1 MTEDQQHSVM
11 RRKASSGQPSVVTA
25 PATAAR
31 AIPLALARTAEG
43 MGLPLR
49 VAQLRESRMV
59 LAELPEAL
67 EEFSLLAVIE
77 GPKEGLG
84 LVALPPATLSALIEF
99 QTLGVLARSAPTPR
113 KPTRIDAAM
122 AAEFIDGALTRIEA
136 ELSATDEAIWA
147 GGFRYASCL
156 DGPRPL
162 GLLLEDTSY
171 RVWQADLVF
180 GAEGERAG
188 GFLWAVPAEGRG
200 QRPAAMAQAVPNPAR
215 TDEDTDWMRRMEAT
229 LMGTSAVL
237 DAVLDRVTVPLA
249 AVLHF
254 APGTLLPI
262 AADSLERLQLE
273 GHGRRAL
280 GRARLGQLRGFRAVR
295 LVDEGA
301 QPGPARAAPSEFDA
315 GTSPVTARAE
325 PPAAVRLDVAEP
337 LPRRVAGA

>member
-1 MTEDQQHSVM
+1 MTEDQQQSVM
-11 RRKASSGQPSVVTA
+11 RRKASSGQPAVAAA
-25 PATAAR
+25 PVTAAR

-99 QTLGVLARSAPTPR
+99 QTLGILARNAPAPR

-122 AAEFIDGALTRIEA
+122 AAEFIDGVLTRIEA
-136 ELSATDEAIWA
+136 ELRETDEAVWS

-162 GLLLEDTSY
+162 GLLLEDTAY

-180 GAEGERAG
+180 GADGERAG

-200 QRPAAMAQAVPNPAR
+200 QRAPVTPPSTSKPTGAEE
-215 TDEDTDWMRRMEAT
+215 DEDWARRLEAT
-229 LMGTSAVL
+229 LMGTCAAL
-237 DAVLDRVTVPLA
+237 EAVLDRVTLPLS
-249 AVLHF
+249 AVLQF
-254 APGTLLPI
+254 APGTQIPI

-273 GHGRRAL
+273 GHGRRML
-280 GRARLGQLRGFRAVR
+280 GLARLGQLRGFRALR
-295 LVDEGA
+295 LTDEAA
-301 QPGPARAAPSEFDA
+301 QPSPARATPSEFDA
-315 GTSPVTARAE
+315 GPSPFVKSGETPPPVRLETAE
-325 PPAAVRLDVAEP
+325 PRA
-337 LPRRVAGA
+337 RRAAGA

>member
-1 MTEDQQHSVM
+1 MTEDQQQSVM
-11 RRKASSGQPSVVTA
+11 RRKASSGQPAAAAA
-25 PATAAR
+25 PVTAAR

-84 LVALPPATLSALIEF
+84 LVALPPATLAALIEF
-99 QTLGVLARSAPTPR
+99 QTLGVLARSAPAPR

-136 ELSATDEAIWA
+136 ELRATEEAIWA

-162 GLLLEDTSY
+162 GLLLEDTAY

-180 GAEGERAG
+180 GAEGERVG

-200 QRPAAMAQAVPNPAR
+200 QRPAAVPQAAPNPVRAE
-215 TDEDTDWMRRMEAT
+215 EDADWTRRMEAT
-229 LMGTSAVL
+229 LMGTHAVL
-237 DAVLDRVTVPLA
+237 DAVLGRVALPLA
-249 AVLHF
+249 AVLQF
-254 APGTLLPI
+254 SPGMQIPI
-262 AADSLERLQLE
+262 AADSLEQLQLE
-273 GHGRRAL
+273 GHGRRIL

-295 LVDEGA
+295 LTDEAA
-301 QPGPARAAPSEFDA
+301 QPGPARAAPTEFDA
-315 GTSPVTARAE
+315 GSSPIAAR
-325 PPAAVRLDVAEP
+325 PAAPSPARLEVAEP
-337 LPRRVAGA
+337 LSRRAAGA